1 MGRFFIY
8 ILIGIVLLYSCNSN
22 KERKQTTENAIS
34 NSITTQHTDT
44 IQSTDTLAKVQV
56 EDPYFNFGEMQ
67 EGEIVTHTFKFKNTG
82 TKNLIITN
90 TESSCGCTIPKYD
103 KKPIPPG
110 GEGKIEVEFNSSGRM
125 GKQYKVIHIFANIPE
140 KSFTLKITANI
151 KN

>member
-8 ILIGIVLLYSCNSN
+8 ILTGIILICSCNN
-22 KERKQTTENAIS
+22 KERKQTDENTIS
-34 NSITTQHTDT
+34 NSITTLHTDSV
-44 IQSTDTLAKVQV
+44 QSTDTLAKVQI
-56 EDPYFNFGEMQ
+56 EDPHFNFGEIQ
-67 EGEIVTHTFKFKNTG
+67 KGEIVTHTFKIKNTG
-82 TKNLIITN
+82 TKNLLITH

>member
-8 ILIGIVLLYSCNSN
+8 ILTGIILICSCNN
-22 KERKQTTENAIS
+22 KERKQTDENTIS
-34 NSITTQHTDT
+34 NSITTLHTDSV
-44 IQSTDTLAKVQV
+44 QGTDTLAKVQI
-56 EDPYFNFGEMQ
+56 EDPHFNFGEIQ
-67 EGEIVTHTFKFKNTG
+67 KGEIVTHTFKIKNTG
-82 TKNLIITN
+82 TKNLLITH